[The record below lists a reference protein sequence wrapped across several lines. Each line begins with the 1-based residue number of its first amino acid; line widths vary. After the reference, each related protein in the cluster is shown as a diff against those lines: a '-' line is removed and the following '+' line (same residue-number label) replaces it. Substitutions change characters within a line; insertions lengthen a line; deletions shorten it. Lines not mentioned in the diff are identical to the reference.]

1 MYLEIACLPSQS
13 RSCVEE
19 YLQHNRSF
27 FSSPYSGH
35 HLKRQFIFV
44 APFLHLFL
52 SHSFFFSI
60 WKKIKNQLQFCT
72 HDETSNKELFPTFAR
87 TRPPD
92 TQISKSVASVL
103 KAFHWHKVA
112 FFHKSTDDS
121 EYAKVSQS
129 TTQQHVTQIRSISQ
143 SNMRSTSTYW
153 NETGGLDHAYCRT
166 VLYLKERERK
176 KGRFI

>member
-1 MYLEIACLPSQS
+1 MVQLYINLLGSKPITKLLGENIC
-13 RSCVEE
+13 
-19 YLQHNRSF
+19 YT
-27 FSSPYSGH
+27 
-35 HLKRQFIFV
+35 LKD
-44 APFLHLFL
+44 LFL
-52 SHSFFFSI
+52 LLLLWGPLVSKRPLFQTAIYLLELLFLYSPFSFLSFSVD
-60 WKKIKNQLQFCT
+60 WGGNKNLKIQLQFCT

-129 TTQQHVTQIRSISQ
+129 TQQHVTQILPII
-143 SNMRSTSTYW
+143 Y
-153 NETGGLDHAYCRT
+153 
-166 VLYLKERERK
+166 V
-176 KGRFI
+176 

>member
-1 MYLEIACLPSQS
+1 VLYIKWRAFHPNHEA
-13 RSCVEE
+13 VEE
-19 YLQHNRSF
+19 YLQHYRSF
-27 FSSPYSGH
+27 LFRSYSHPPFETTIYLRCSVSSP
-35 HLKRQFIFV
+35 F
-44 APFLHLFL
+44 
-52 SHSFFFSI
+52 FFFSRYFVDL
-60 WKKIKNQLQFCT
+60 KNQLQFCT

-129 TTQQHVTQIRSISQ
+129 TTQQHVTQIWSISQ
-143 SNMRSTSTYW
+143 SNTGNRLEQKKKMYWDKTKRSST
-153 NETGGLDHAYCRT
+153 
-166 VLYLKERERK
+166 V
-176 KGRFI
+176 